1 VVGIGLIGAG
11 RIAQV
16 HARAY
21 TNVAGARLLAVAD
34 IVPEAADRTADTFG
48 LEAYYDYHDLLE
60 RDDIDGVI
68 IAVPTPSHAQVA
80 IDAAQAGK
88 HVFCQKPMAPT
99 LPEANA
105 IIEACREAGVLL
117 QVGFMLRSSPPI
129 AQIKRLVEAG
139 SLGDLV
145 GLRAAAFGWMPNNDW
160 FYQVDKGGGLIVDTI
175 IHFLDLWHWF
185 GGDVLSVHAQG
196 GAYVLEGARRFQSTD
211 NAMVSLQ
218 FASGAMGSVF
228 GSWTTGYG
236 DFFFEVYG
244 TKGSAFVDFLQRQT
258 AVVYVND
265 ASGISPLTPSTG
277 WNFQDVLWDV
287 TYAAEARQFVAA
299 IEGKRTPVV
308 TGEDGRAAL
317 ELALAAE
324 SSLRT
329 GTIVRLPLSVEQAAA
344 VLAPQQ

>member
-1 VVGIGLIGAG
+1 
-11 RIAQV
+11 
-16 HARAY
+16 
-21 TNVAGARLLAVAD
+21 
-34 IVPEAADRTADTFG
+34 
-48 LEAYYDYHDLLE
+48 
-60 RDDIDGVI
+60 
-68 IAVPTPSHAQVA
+68 
-80 IDAAQAGK
+80 
-88 HVFCQKPMAPT
+88 
-99 LPEANA
+99 
-105 IIEACREAGVLL
+105 
-117 QVGFMLRSSPPI
+117 
-129 AQIKRLVEAG
+129 
-139 SLGDLV
+139 
-145 GLRAAAFGWMPNNDW
+145 
-160 FYQVDKGGGLIVDTI
+160 
-175 IHFLDLWHWF
+175 
-185 GGDVLSVHAQG
+185 
-196 GAYVLEGARRFQSTD
+196 
-211 NAMVSLQ
+211 
-218 FASGAMGSVF
+218 MGSVF

-265 ASGISPLTPSTG
+265 ASGISSLTPSIG